1 MRIHCKLLVDCE
13 ALGSPKASACVGI
26 AFREGTFY
34 GSDILL
40 PTKSTCREDLE
51 CELISSASTETCGA
65 HSEAAASLCVLFDE
79 VSAPLASVLRLE
91 GVLEVQTRE
100 DGWTGYLSERRDT
113 PLPTARFVEIGNLMH
128 RQVTRHSYAYYT
140 SLRKR
145 RESGAT

>member
-1 MRIHCKLLVDCE
+1 
-13 ALGSPKASACVGI
+13 
-26 AFREGTFY
+26 
-34 GSDILL
+34 
-40 PTKSTCREDLE
+40 LE
-51 CELISSASTETCGA
+51 YELISSASTETRGA
-65 HSEAAASLCVLFDE
+65 HSEAAASRCVLFDE